1 VKAKWRK
8 KAANNT
14 PLALPLIVYDAK
26 RFLLSHSSIIEE
38 APLQVYCS
46 ALVFSPEKSITRAHY
61 CDQVPKWILHR
72 PSISEN
78 WDPYLQILSHS
89 NAVTA
94 VAFSPDGKLVAS
106 GSDDRT
112 VRLWDATTGTERR
125 VLKGH
130 SDSVTAVTFPLDGKT
145 AVAFSPDGKLVASGS
160 DDGTV
165 RLWDA
170 TTGTERRVLKGHSNG
185 ARAVAFSPDGKLVA
199 FGSFDCTV
207 RLWDATGTERRVLKG
222 HSHWVTAVAFSPDGK
237 LVASGSDD
245 RTVRL
250 WDASTGTESHVFTL
264 DVPLLYLCFSP
275 CGRYLVTN
283 RGILRPL
290 LVAPQPLPQ
299 ISASKTWIMEDG
311 EDLLFLHP
319 DYRDSLLFIAEN
331 VVVAMDSSGRG
342 SALRLSSSV
351 KSMVGHI

>member
-38 APLQVYCS
+38 APLQIYCS
-46 ALVFSPEKSITRAHY
+46 ALVFSPKKSITRAHY
-61 CDQVPKWILHR
+61 CDQIPKWILHK

-78 WDPYLQILSHS
+78 WNPYLQILSHS
-89 NAVTA
+89 DSVNA

-125 VLKGH
+125 V
-130 SDSVTAVTFPLDGKT
+130 F
-145 AVAFSPDGKLVASGS
+145 
-160 DDGTV
+160 
-165 RLWDA
+165 
-170 TTGTERRVLKGHSNG
+170 KGHSN
-185 ARAVAFSPDGKLVA
+185 
-199 FGSFDCTV
+199 
-207 RLWDATGTERRVLKG
+207 
-222 HSHWVTAVAFSPDGK
+222 WVTAVAFSPDGK
-237 LVASGSDD
+237 LVASGSADG
-245 RTVRL
+245 TVRL

-264 DVPLLYLCFSP
+264 DVILLYLCFSL
-275 CGRYLVTN
+275 CGGYLVTN

-290 LVAPQPLPQ
+290 LVAPQSLPQ
-299 ISASKTWIMEDG
+299 ISASRTWIMEDG

-319 DYRDSLLFIAEN
+319 DYRDSLLFIAGN
-331 VVVAMDSSGRG
+331 VAVAMDSSGRG

>member
-1 VKAKWRK
+1 MKAKWRK

-14 PLALPLIVYDAK
+14 SLALPLIVYDAK

-72 PSISEN
+72 PSIAEN

-89 NAVTA
+89 
-94 VAFSPDGKLVAS
+94 D
-106 GSDDRT
+106 
-112 VRLWDATTGTERR
+112 
-125 VLKGH
+125 
-130 SDSVTAVTFPLDGKT
+130 
-145 AVAFSPDGKLVASGS
+145 
-160 DDGTV
+160 
-165 RLWDA
+165 
-170 TTGTERRVLKGHSNG
+170 
-185 ARAVAFSPDGKLVA
+185 
-199 FGSFDCTV
+199 
-207 RLWDATGTERRVLKG
+207 
-222 HSHWVTAVAFSPDGK
+222 WVTAVAFSPDGK
-237 LVASGSDD
+237 LVASGSHGG
-245 RTVRL
+245 TVRL

-264 DVPLLYLCFSP
+264 DATLLYLCFSP

-299 ISASKTWIMEDG
+299 IWASKAWIMEDG

-319 DYRDSLLFIAEN
+319 DYRDSLAFVAGNLA
-331 VVVAMDSSGRG
+331 VAMDSSGRG